1 LLASEWGDPSFR
13 RTGEYQD
20 PFIENS
26 RLKNSRKKASLTEA
40 PVRGYLP
47 TLDGWRALAILAVIA
62 NHDSVYRV
70 GWVSTQRFHYYG
82 ARGVDLFFALSG
94 ILICTRLLEEEQIR
108 GRIDIK
114 GFYIRRVCRIQP
126 AAWAYL
132 AFVAALMLFHAIGGQ
147 ARDLLYSVLL
157 VRNVL
162 PLHPTLESWYTAHYW
177 SLSVEEHFYLLFPV
191 FLLLFRKYRIWVMA
205 MAVVLLEVWR
215 NILFRHPR
223 LQFGWLL
230 EFRTDLA
237 VEGIL
242 LAALVALLLRRSEVL
257 AWLGRWLRPWVAW
270 LIAGAVWTAVEFH
283 QGRFDHFALLCT
295 YPLMII
301 STLLNPTSLTGRLL
315 ELAPVRFVGRISYSL
330 YLWQMLFFTHYV
342 TLPSPR
348 WRLLQLVQTT
358 GLRYVAVLGLGL
370 ASYYLLEK
378 PMMRLGHRLAKPAT
392 PGRDGLEDSIQPA
405 AKVREDVG
413 VPEPA

>member
-1 LLASEWGDPSFR
+1 
-13 RTGEYQD
+13 
-20 PFIENS
+20 
-26 RLKNSRKKASLTEA
+26 
-40 PVRGYLP
+40 V
-47 TLDGWRALAILAVIA
+47 AVIFH
-62 NHDSVYRV
+62 HDSVHRV
-70 GWVSTQRFHYYG
+70 GGLSTQWIHTYG
-82 ARGVDLFFALSG
+82 ARGVELFFALSG
-94 ILICTRLLEEEQIR
+94 ILICSRLLDEEQIR

-126 AAWAYL
+126 AAWAFL
-132 AFVAALMLFHAIGGQ
+132 AFVGALMLFHTIGGQ
-147 ARDLLYSVLL
+147 AKDLLYSVLL

-162 PLHPTLESWYTAHYW
+162 PLHPALESWYTAHYW
-177 SLSVEEHFYLLFPV
+177 SLSVEEHFYLLFPG
-191 FLLLFRKYRIWVMA
+191 FLLLFRRYRIWVMA
-205 MAVVLLEVWR
+205 TAVVLLEVWR
-215 NILFRHPR
+215 DIVFRHSR

-270 LIAGAVWTAVEFH
+270 LIAMAIWTAVEFH
-283 QGRFDHFALLCT
+283 QGRFNHFALLCT
-295 YPLMII
+295 YPLVIV

-315 ELAPVRFVGRISYSL
+315 ELAPVRFIGRISYSL

-342 TLPSPR
+342 TLPLPR
-348 WRLLQLVQTT
+348 WRLLELVQTT
-358 GLRYVAVLGLGL
+358 GLRYVAVLGFGL

-392 PGRDGLEDSIQPA
+392 PGRDGLEDSTQPTA
-405 AKVREDVG
+405 EVRQDVSI
-413 VPEPA
+413 PRPA

>member
-1 LLASEWGDPSFR
+1 LPPLKWLRESPLCV
-13 RTGEYQD
+13 Y
-20 PFIENS
+20 NS
-26 RLKNSRKKASLTEA
+26 IVSNQPRGRDKTILTPA
-40 PVRGYLP
+40 PARHVRGYLP
-47 TLDGWRALAILAVIA
+47 TLDGWRALAIVAVIFH
-62 NHDSVYRV
+62 HDSVHRV
-70 GWVSTQRFHYYG
+70 GWFSTQWIHYYG

-94 ILICTRLLEEEQIR
+94 ILICSRLLEEEQIR

-114 GFYIRRVCRIQP
+114 GFYLRRVFRIQP

-132 AFVAALMLFHAIGGQ
+132 AFVGALMLFHAIGGGPK
-147 ARDLLYSVLL
+147 DLLYSVLL

-162 PLHPTLESWYTAHYW
+162 PLHPALESWYTAHYW
-177 SLSVEEHFYLLFPV
+177 SLSVEEHFYLLLPG
-191 FLLLFRKYRIWVMA
+191 FLLLFRRYRIWVMA
-205 MAVVLLEVWR
+205 ATVVLLEVWR
-215 NILFRHPR
+215 NIVFRHPS

-257 AWLGRWLRPWVAW
+257 AWLRRWLRPWAAW
-270 LIAGAVWTAVEFH
+270 LIAGGVWTAVELH
-283 QGRFDHFALLCT
+283 QGRLDHFALLCT

-315 ELAPVRFVGRISYSL
+315 ELAPMRFIGRISYSL
-330 YLWQMLFFTHYV
+330 YLWQMLFLTHYLI
-342 TLPSPR
+342 LPSPR
-348 WRLLQLVQTT
+348 WALLQLFQTT
-358 GLRYVAVLGLGL
+358 GLRYVAVLGFGL

-392 PGRDGLEDSIQPA
+392 PGRDGLESSNEPTA
-405 AKVREDVG
+405 EVLSEVALAKAV
-413 VPEPA
+413 